1 MGIMQDAISVTAL
14 NQYISAL
21 MIRDD
26 ILSAVAVRG
35 EISNCKAHTSGHIYF
50 SLKDAGGVI
59 KCVAFRSAASRFT
72 FTPKD
77 GMQVVVFGS
86 VNVYSQAGQ
95 YQLYAQQMVLDG
107 QGDLFAAFEKLKK
120 KLEAEGLF
128 DAEKKKAVPKYP
140 RTIGVITSSSGAA
153 VEDIFNIITRRYP
166 LAELILYPV
175 LVQGEDAPADLIRAI
190 RYFDAHPA
198 DVLIIGRGGGSMED
212 LWCFNDEGLAR
223 AIADCRVPV
232 ISAVGHET
240 DFTICDFVADL
251 RAPTP
256 SAAAELAVP
265 DRAELTQ
272 RIAVLRQKATN
283 TLRSRAHL
291 AQTRLARYTESSVFK
306 NPERLLFPYQTVLSA
321 REDKLQSAMQQR
333 IQGAS
338 HMLSMIAEKLHGL
351 SPLSVLSRGYCTVSD
366 KDGRTVSCAKR
377 LEPSDRVSIRFID
390 GTADAQICQVTKGD
404 LYDA

>member
-377 LEPSDRVSIRFID
+377 LEPGDRVSIRFID
-390 GTADAQICQVTKGD
+390 GTADAQICQVAKGD